1 MTRLALLFLLCAAA
15 PAAAADPIEGTVVPF
30 PAPDGWVVHPD
41 GVTLIT
47 SAAATGELVFVD
59 TVTEQ
64 ERRVA
69 VDFKP
74 GALALQGNTLFA
86 AAKGGAVV
94 YALDAKT
101 GAVKKTIPLAGA
113 DAVAHLACHPA
124 KGLVYASTTSLG
136 VYAIDPAAGA
146 ATKTTATGSFLAV
159 DPVNAAFLITG
170 VQPPRDQEELVIKD
184 LPGGRYKIFWDRWGT
199 RAFVLKYAIAG
210 KELKL
215 ASSQKNAAVNAYS
228 LAVSPDGKK
237 ALLSSGGGWRPPV
250 EGGSGGGYVCAA
262 FDTDNLETMLGQAP
276 AATNLAFH
284 PVLNLG
290 VLNQQGKDIQL
301 FNPKSLVGG
310 KTFAVAKGADAR
322 PLLVAFG
329 GKGTKVILWNGD
341 NPANPQEGLHFLPLE
356 LTAADRAELR
366 RAYGVLPAGGVAA
379 KPDPKTPAPKPTPG
393 KTPAAEAEAAG
404 PAGLI
409 ATAGFNAAKGLNAAA
424 GRAAYPLGKANAP
437 GGIGEKGWQGLWP
450 AAANAKY
457 VTDPTAEGDGA
468 VWLTAGNF
476 ARTWSKPQAGV
487 FRVELMARVPAG
499 GGVMGYVWG
508 EREPTTGP
516 VWRITA
522 GKFQALDGTGFG
534 SGNWTAVADCPADT
548 WHKVTLGIDV
558 AKQQWTLATGDAAPS
573 KAFGFRYKAP
583 ALQTLNF
590 LVEGKEEAYL
600 DAVRVLA
607 GDGK

>member
-1 MTRLALLFLLCAAA
+1 MPRLAFVFLMCAAA

-30 PAPDGWVVHPD
+30 PAPDGWVMHPD

-47 SAAATGELVFVD
+47 SAAAKGELVFVD

-64 ERRVA
+64 EKRVA

-74 GALALQGNTLFA
+74 GALALQGNTLLA
-86 AAKGGAVV
+86 AAKGGAMV

-101 GAVKKTIPLAGA
+101 GAVKKEIPLAGA
-113 DAVAHLACHPA
+113 DGVASLACHPA
-124 KGLVYASTTSLG
+124 KGLVYASTASLG
-136 VYAIDPAAGA
+136 VYAIDPAAGT

-184 LPGGRYKIFWDRWGT
+184 LPGGRYKIYWDRWGT
-199 RAFVLKYAIAG
+199 RAFMLKYTIAG
-210 KELKL
+210 KDLKL
-215 ASSQKNAAVNAYS
+215 VSSQKNAAVNAYS

-250 EGGSGGGYVCAA
+250 EGGSGGGYVCAT
-262 FDTDNLETMLGQAP
+262 FGTDNLETMLGQAP

-322 PLLVAFG
+322 PLLVTFG

-356 LTAADRAELR
+356 LTTADRTELR
-366 RAYGVLPAGGVAA
+366 RVYGALPAGVAA

-393 KTPAAEAEAAG
+393 KTPAPETGAAL
-404 PAGLI
+404 PAGVI
-409 ATAGFNAAKGLNAAA
+409 AIAGFNAAKGLNAAD

-468 VWLTAGNF
+468 LLLTAGNF
-476 ARTWSKPQAGV
+476 ARSWAKPQVGV
-487 FRVELMARVPAG
+487 FRVELMARVPAD

-516 VWRITA
+516 VWRITG
-522 GKFQALDGTGFG
+522 GKFQALDGSGLGT
-534 SGNWTAVADCPADT
+534 GNWTAVADCPADA
-548 WHKVTLGIDV
+548 WHKVTLAIDV
-558 AKQQWTLATGDAAPS
+558 AKQQWTLAVGDAAPS

-600 DAVRVLA
+600 DAIRVLA